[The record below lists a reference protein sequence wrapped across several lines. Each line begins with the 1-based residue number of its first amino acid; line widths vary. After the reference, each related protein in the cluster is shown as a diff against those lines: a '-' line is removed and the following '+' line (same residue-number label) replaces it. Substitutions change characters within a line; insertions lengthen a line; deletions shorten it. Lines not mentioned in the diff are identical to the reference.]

1 MKYIFELSK
10 EHSTLPK
17 AEVIACLQ
25 AENIPYNIVETNE
38 DILIIETS
46 AKAEKLKQLANRL
59 SFTFHVNEFLFSCKP
74 SPETI
79 KQNAMDNPIR
89 TKGSIAVRYKNRS
102 NETGSKSV
110 VKALAEIYTKD
121 RQVTLIKPDNEIRA
135 LLTDNDV
142 YVGLNITEIDRTQF
156 EQRKVQ
162 HRPFFSPISLH
173 PKLARALVNLSG
185 IRKDGILLDPFCGTG
200 GFLIEAGLIGA
211 KVIGSDIERKMI
223 DGGKKTLEFY
233 KIKESDLF
241 CSDIGDINNHV
252 SEVDAVVTDL
262 PYGKST
268 TTKGED
274 IRGLYERAFRNIAD
288 VLKKHGKAV
297 IGLSNKD
304 MIDLGKSYFSLIEV
318 HEWRAHRSLIRY
330 FAVYQK

>member
-10 EHSTLPK
+10 EHITLPK
-17 AEVIACLQ
+17 AEVLACLQ
-25 AENIPYNIVETNE
+25 AENIAYKIVETNE
-38 DILIIETS
+38 DIFIIETS

-59 SFTFHVNEFLFSCKP
+59 SFTFHVNGFLFSCRP

-79 KQNAMDNPIR
+79 KQNAMDNPIKA
-89 TKGSIAVRYKNRS
+89 KGSIAVRYKNRS
-102 NETGSKSV
+102 NETDSQP

-121 RQVTLIKPDNEIRA
+121 RRVALEKPDNEIRA
-135 LLTDNDV
+135 LLTNNKV

-185 IRKDGILLDPFCGTG
+185 IGKNEILLDPFCGTG

-223 DGGKKTLEFY
+223 DGGEKTLEFY

-274 IRGLYERAFRNIAD
+274 IRELYERAFRNIAD
-288 VLKKHGKAV
+288 VLKKHGRAV

-304 MIDLGKSYFSLIEV
+304 MIGLGKSYLSLIDV
-318 HEWRAHRSLIRY
+318 HEWRAHRSLTRY

>member
-1 MKYIFELSK
+1 MKISFELSK
-10 EHSTLPK
+10 EHITIPK
-17 AEVIACLQ
+17 AEAFACLQ
-25 AENIPYNIVETNE
+25 VENIAYKIVETNE
-38 DILIIETS
+38 DILIIE
-46 AKAEKLKQLANRL
+46 AFVKAEKIKQLANRL

-74 SPETI
+74 STATI

-89 TKGSIAVRYKNRS
+89 AKGSIAVRCKNRS
-102 NETGSKSV
+102 KKKDSQPV

-121 RQVTLIKPDNEIRA
+121 RQVALIKPDNEIRA
-135 LLTDNDV
+135 LLTDSNV
-142 YVGLNITEIDRTQF
+142 YIGLNITEIDRNQF

-185 IRKDGILLDPFCGTG
+185 IKKDEILLDPFCGTG

-233 KIKESDLF
+233 KIKERDLF
-241 CSDIGDINNHV
+241 CSDIGDIKNHV

-274 IRGLYERAFRNIAD
+274 IRVLYERAFENIAG
-288 VLKKHGKAV
+288 VLKKHGRTV

-304 MIDLGKSYFSLIEV
+304 MMGLGKSYLSLIEI
-318 HEWRAHRSLIRY
+318 HEWHAHRSLTRY